1 MHRLVKKITIGRSEE
16 STIQIQ
22 DPTVSN
28 HHAIIEDRDDRYWLI
43 DLKSSNGT
51 FVNGRRI
58 TETIIIDD
66 DVIHFGVCKKIF
78 TNETLHDQAPTNSIE
93 AELEADSV
101 ETSNTLNTAKL
112 IGVVLAIFAIIA
124 IVATRSG
131 SDKTQSTDSDI
142 YIQPTNI
149 SNLITTMRP
158 ATASLY
164 CDDAEFEYSGSGWP
178 LKTAS
183 LGELPSRTLIVTNFH
198 VIEDCDPGTLTVTT
212 GAGTMSAQVI
222 AVDENNDLATLSTNL
237 ALDPFKVAKE
247 APIGSWVMAVG
258 NPLGV
263 EGNVTFGTIT
273 AQQEGYF
280 ITDAAINEGNSGGPL
295 INSRGQVVGVNVAKI
310 EGADNIGFAI
320 PLLNLC
326 KKLVKCS

>member
-1 MHRLVKKITIGRSEE
+1 MKKITIGRSEE

-22 DPTVSN
+22 DQTVSN
-28 HHAIIEDRDDRYWLI
+28 HHAIIEERDDRYWI
-43 DLKSSNGT
+43 VDLKSSNGT

-58 TETIIIDD
+58 TETVIVEN
-66 DVIHFGVCKKIF
+66 DVIHFGTNKKVF
-78 TNETLHDQAPTNSIE
+78 AYRTLHDQVPTQIVESGR
-93 AELEADSV
+93 DSDSR
-101 ETSNTLNTAKL
+101 EKSNTSNIRKL
-112 IGVVLAIFAIIA
+112 IGVALVVVAVVA
-124 IVATRSG
+124 IVVTRSG
-131 SDKTQSTDSDI
+131 SDGTETTDSDI
-142 YIQPTNI
+142 YDKPINI
-149 SNLITTMRP
+149 SNLIATTRP

-164 CDDAEFEYSGSGWP
+164 CNDAEYEYSGSGWP

-183 LGELPSRTLIVTNFH
+183 LGESPSRTLIVTNFH

-212 GAGTMSAQVI
+212 GAGTMNAEVI
-222 AVDENNDLATLSTNL
+222 AVDIDADLATLSTNL
-237 ALDPFKVAKE
+237 NLNPFKVATE

-295 INSRGQVVGVNVAKI
+295 FNSRGEVVGINVAKI
-310 EGADNIGFAI
+310 EDSDNIGLAI

-326 KKLVKCS
+326 NKLVKCK

>member
-1 MHRLVKKITIGRSEE
+1 MKRITIGRAEE

-22 DPTVSN
+22 DQTVSN
-28 HHAIIEDRDDRYWLI
+28 HHAIIEERDDRFWI
-43 DLKSSNGT
+43 VDIKSSNGT

-58 TETIIIDD
+58 TETVIVEN
-66 DVIHFGVCKKIF
+66 DVIHFGTNKKVF
-78 TNETLHDQAPTNSIE
+78 AYGTLHDQASTQIVESGR
-93 AELEADSV
+93 DSDSR
-101 ETSNTLNTAKL
+101 EKSNTSSIRKL
-112 IGVVLAIFAIIA
+112 IGVALVVVAVVA
-124 IVATRSG
+124 IVVTRSG
-131 SDKTQSTDSDI
+131 SDKTETTDSDI
-142 YIQPTNI
+142 YDKPINI
-149 SNLITTMRP
+149 SNLIATTRP

-164 CDDAEFEYSGSGWP
+164 CNDAEYEYSGSGWP

-183 LGELPSRTLIVTNFH
+183 LGESPSRTLIITNFH
-198 VIEDCDPGTLTVTT
+198 VIEDCNPGTLTVTT
-212 GAGTMSAQVI
+212 GAGTMNAEVI
-222 AVDENNDLATLSTNL
+222 AVDIDADLATLSTNL
-237 ALDPFKVAKE
+237 DLNPFKVATE

-295 INSRGQVVGVNVAKI
+295 FNSRGEVVGINVAKI
-310 EGADNIGFAI
+310 EDSDNIGLAI

-326 KKLVKCS
+326 NKLVKCK

>member
-1 MHRLVKKITIGRSEE
+1 MKRITIGRSEE

-28 HHAIIEDRDDRYWLI
+28 HHAIIEERDDRFWI
-43 DLKSSNGT
+43 VDLKSSNGT

-58 TETIIIDD
+58 TETVIVEN
-66 DVIHFGVCKKIF
+66 DVIHFGTNKKVF
-78 TNETLHDQAPTNSIE
+78 AYRTLHDQDPTQIVESGR
-93 AELEADSV
+93 DSDSR
-101 ETSNTLNTAKL
+101 EKSNTSSIRKL
-112 IGVVLAIFAIIA
+112 IGVALVVVAVVA
-124 IVATRSG
+124 IVVTRSG
-131 SDKTQSTDSDI
+131 SDKTETTDSDI
-142 YIQPTNI
+142 YDKPINI
-149 SNLITTMRP
+149 SNLIATTRP

-164 CDDAEFEYSGSGWP
+164 CSDAEYEYSGSGWP

-183 LGELPSRTLIVTNFH
+183 LGESPSRTLIITNFH
-198 VIEDCDPGTLTVTT
+198 VIEDCNPGTLTVTT
-212 GAGTMSAQVI
+212 GAGTMNAEVM
-222 AVDENNDLATLSTNL
+222 AVDIDADLATLSTNL
-237 ALDPFKVAKE
+237 DLNPFKVATE

-295 INSRGQVVGVNVAKI
+295 FNSRGEVVGINVAKI
-310 EGADNIGFAI
+310 EDSDNIGLAI

-326 KKLVKCS
+326 NKLVKCK

>member
-1 MHRLVKKITIGRSEE
+1 MKRITIGRSEE

-28 HHAIIEDRDDRYWLI
+28 HHAIIEERDDRFWI
-43 DLKSSNGT
+43 VDLKSSNGT

-58 TETIIIDD
+58 TETVIVEN
-66 DVIHFGVCKKIF
+66 DVIHFGTNKKVF
-78 TNETLHDQAPTNSIE
+78 AYRTLHDQDPTQIVESGR
-93 AELEADSV
+93 DSDSR
-101 ETSNTLNTAKL
+101 EKSNTSSIRKL
-112 IGVVLAIFAIIA
+112 IGVALVVVAVVA
-124 IVATRSG
+124 IVVTRSG
-131 SDKTQSTDSDI
+131 SDKTETTDSDI
-142 YIQPTNI
+142 YDKPINI
-149 SNLITTMRP
+149 SNLIATTRP

-164 CDDAEFEYSGSGWP
+164 CNDAEYEYSGSGWP

-183 LGELPSRTLIVTNFH
+183 LGESPSRTLIITNFH
-198 VIEDCDPGTLTVTT
+198 VIEDCNPGTLTVTT
-212 GAGTMSAQVI
+212 GAGTMNAEVM
-222 AVDENNDLATLSTNL
+222 AVDIDADLATLSTNL
-237 ALDPFKVAKE
+237 DLNPFKVATE

-295 INSRGQVVGVNVAKI
+295 FNSRGEVVGINVAKI
-310 EGADNIGFAI
+310 EDSDNIGLAI

-326 KKLVKCS
+326 NKLVKCK

>member
-1 MHRLVKKITIGRSEE
+1 MKKITIGRSEE

-28 HHAIIEDRDDRYWLI
+28 HHAIIEERDDRFWI
-43 DLKSSNGT
+43 VDLKSSNGT

-58 TETIIIDD
+58 TETVIVEN
-66 DVIHFGVCKKIF
+66 DVIHFGTNKKVF
-78 TNETLHDQAPTNSIE
+78 AYGTLHDQAPTRIVEPDQNS
-93 AELEADSV
+93 DSG
-101 ETSNTLNTAKL
+101 EKLNTSSIRKL
-112 IGVVLAIFAIIA
+112 IGVALVIFAVVA
-124 IVATRSG
+124 IVVTRSG
-131 SDKTQSTDSDI
+131 SDETKTTDSDI
-142 YIQPTNI
+142 YDKPVNI
-149 SNLITTMRP
+149 SNLIATTRP

-164 CDDAEFEYSGSGWP
+164 CNDAEYEYSGSGWP

-183 LGELPSRTLIVTNFH
+183 LGESPSRTLIVTNFH
-198 VIEDCDPGTLTVTT
+198 VIEDCNPGTLTVTT
-212 GAGTMSAQVI
+212 GAGTMNAEVI
-222 AVDENNDLATLSTNL
+222 AVDIDADLATLSTNL
-237 ALDPFKVAKE
+237 DLNPFKVATE

-295 INSRGQVVGVNVAKI
+295 FNSRGEVVGINVAKI
-310 EGADNIGFAI
+310 EDSDNIGLAI

-326 KKLVKCS
+326 NKLVNCK

>member
-1 MHRLVKKITIGRSEE
+1 MKRITVGRSEE

-28 HHAIIEDRDDRYWLI
+28 HHAIIEERDDRFWI
-43 DLKSSNGT
+43 VDLKSSNGT

-58 TETIIIDD
+58 TETVIVEN
-66 DVIHFGVCKKIF
+66 DVIHFGTNKKVF
-78 TNETLHDQAPTNSIE
+78 AYRTLHDQDLTQIVESGR
-93 AELEADSV
+93 DSDSR
-101 ETSNTLNTAKL
+101 EKSNTSSIRKL
-112 IGVVLAIFAIIA
+112 IGVALVVVAVVA
-124 IVATRSG
+124 IVVTRSG
-131 SDKTQSTDSDI
+131 SDKTETTDSDI
-142 YIQPTNI
+142 YDKPINI
-149 SNLITTMRP
+149 SNLIATTRP

-164 CDDAEFEYSGSGWP
+164 CDDAEYEYSGSGWP

-183 LGELPSRTLIVTNFH
+183 LGESPSRTLIITNFH
-198 VIEDCDPGTLTVTT
+198 VIEDCNPGTLTVTT
-212 GAGTMSAQVI
+212 GAGTMNAEVI
-222 AVDENNDLATLSTNL
+222 AVDIDADLATLSTNL
-237 ALDPFKVAKE
+237 DLNPFKVATE

-295 INSRGQVVGVNVAKI
+295 FNSRGEVVGINVAKI
-310 EGADNIGFAI
+310 EDSDNIGLAI

-326 KKLVKCS
+326 NKLVKCK